1 VSSYYIEAQG
11 IRTTIR
17 RLTRMGTAA
26 VRARPAMVKVAAL
39 LLEIEGAIFS
49 GQGRRGGGSWKQDTD
64 EWLMR
69 KIRLGLDPRINIASE
84 ALMRSM
90 SVDKAPHQL
99 LHIGDT
105 RVLLGSTLPY
115 ADKVNEERPFTNI
128 LETDKLRMRAIV
140 AEHIKSKMRRG

>member
-1 VSSYYIEAQG
+1 MSGYFIEAQG

-26 VRARPAMVKVAAL
+26 VRARPAMAKVAAY
-39 LLEIEGAIFS
+39 LLEVEGAIFRS
-49 GQGRRGGGSWKQDTD
+49 QGRRGGGSWRRDTD
-64 EWLMR
+64 EWLQR
-69 KIRLGLDPRINIASE
+69 KMRLGLDPRINIASE

-90 SVDKAPHQL
+90 SVAGAPHQL

-115 ADKVNEERPFTNI
+115 ADKVNEERPFTHI
-128 LETDKLRMRAIV
+128 LERDKLQMRAIV
-140 AEHIKSKMRRG
+140 AEHIASKMRRG